1 MKVSKAIKK
10 LKFSGKAIFLLLVLL
25 LYLGVNGFNAE
36 NSILGLR
43 PETVSEQ
50 KDAKIID
57 LTLLFEGSKATLKE
71 VIIHPGTIS
80 KKSFK
85 LKGEWCQLVVSDE
98 HGEPIYV
105 QSFRDPRI
113 HFYDD
118 FDSSTGK
125 LSGGTVLVDKAFIKL
140 SIPLLRD
147 ANTIQVVSPDGTI
160 AWETHISDLM
170 SRIRLRPAVPQ
181 WETQTLVYNGDP
193 GNRIDLVFI
202 GDGYTVNDTAKFK
215 ADVDTMINYLFTKIS
230 PYTEYSPYF
239 NVHIIKVISQES
251 GIDHLG
257 SPKNTALGCYYYCS
271 GVARLV
277 CCDWDTIYAIASTAT
292 PYYDK
297 LCVLVNDP
305 VYGGS
310 GGDIAVS
317 YNGFP
322 YWGKH
327 VFNHEFGHSFGFLLD
342 EYLYSSQ
349 AGSVSGCNCD
359 TDSLSPKWQVWKDTG
374 SPGIAAF
381 RGCSWLNYFRPTY
394 NECNMNG
401 LQDRFCVV
409 CREQLA
415 KSVNTRVLSFD
426 TYSPLSNPIIQI
438 GKSELFYVNP
448 LTPLS
453 HRLKTYWYVNQIPQG
468 GVACDSFIFSPGDT
482 GLYRVW
488 AVVFDST
495 DLVLNDPDYSMVDY
509 LEWQVHAIPT
519 DVEED
524 ESDKLLPTSFFL
536 YSNYPNP
543 FNSRTVIRYY
553 LPVKT
558 EVSLSVYDLLGRK
571 VKKLVDQYQTQGYH
585 SAFWDGTDG
594 KGKEVSSGVYFY
606 LMETSEGFKL
616 ARKMALIR

>member
-1 MKVSKAIKK
+1 MKLSKAKKK
-10 LKFSGKAIFLLLVLL
+10 LKLSARLIFLFLVLL
-25 LYLGVNGFNAE
+25 LFNWTSAFSVE
-36 NSILGLR
+36 NFVLKIK
-43 PETVSEQ
+43 PEKVSEQ
-50 KDAKIID
+50 KDARIID
-57 LTLLFEGSKATLKE
+57 LVLLFEEGKVTLKE
-71 VIIHPGTIS
+71 VIIHSGYVS
-80 KKSFK
+80 KKSIEFK
-85 LKGEWCQLVVSDE
+85 GDWYKIEVLDADG
-98 HGEPIYV
+98 GTIYS

-113 HFYDD
+113 CFYDD

-125 LSGGTVLVDKAFIKL
+125 LSGGAVLLDEALIKL
-140 SIPLLRD
+140 SIPLLKD
-147 ANTIQVVSPDGTI
+147 ADRLRIVSPDKKI
-160 AWETHISDLM
+160 VWESNISDL
-170 SRIRLRPAVPQ
+170 SARVQLRPAIPQ
-181 WETQTLVYNGDP
+181 WETETLIYNGDSN
-193 GNRIDLVFI
+193 NRIDVVFL
-202 GDGYTVNDTAKFK
+202 GDGYIIDDTAKFR
-215 ADVDTMINYLFTKIS
+215 ADVETMINYLFTEIS

-251 GIDHLG
+251 GIDHPG
-257 SPKNTALGCYYYCS
+257 SPKNTALGCYYNCS

-277 CCDWDTIYAIASTAT
+277 CCDWNTIYAVASAAL

-297 LCVLVNDP
+297 ICVLVNDP
-305 VYGGS
+305 IYGGS
-310 GGDIAVS
+310 GGNITVA

-359 TDSLSPKWQVWKDTG
+359 TDSLTPKWQSWIDIG
-374 SPGIAAF
+374 SPGVNAF
-381 RGCSWLNYFRPTY
+381 RGCSWINYVRPTY

-409 CREQLA
+409 CREQLT
-415 KSVNTRVLSFD
+415 KSVNYKTISFD
-426 TYSPLSNPIIQI
+426 AYSPPLDPSIEI
-438 GKSELFYVNP
+438 GKSELFYVNT
-448 LTPLS
+448 LSPLS
-453 HRLKTYWYVNQIPQG
+453 HRLKTYWYVNEVPQG

-488 AVVFDST
+488 AVVFDSA

-594 KGKEVSSGVYFY
+594 KGKEVSSGIYFY
-606 LMETSEGFKL
+606 LMETSEGVRL
-616 ARKMALIR
+616 SRRMALIR

>member
-1 MKVSKAIKK
+1 MKVSESIKK
-10 LKFSGKAIFLLLVLL
+10 LKFSGKAIFLLLVFL
-25 LYLGVNGFNAE
+25 LYLGKNGLNAG

-57 LTLLFEGSKATLKE
+57 LTFLFEGSKVTLKE

-98 HGEPIYV
+98 HGEPIYF

-113 HFYDD
+113 LFYDD

-140 SIPLLRD
+140 SIPLFRG
-147 ANTIQVVSPDGTI
+147 ANAVQVVSPDGNI
-160 AWETHISDLM
+160 AWETHISGLM
-170 SRIRLRPAVPQ
+170 SMIRLRSAVPQ
-181 WETQTLVYNGDP
+181 WETATLMYNGDP
-193 GNRIDLVFI
+193 ANRIDLVFM
-202 GDGYTVNDTAKFK
+202 GDGYTVNDTAKFRE
-215 ADVDTMINYLFTKIS
+215 DVVTMVNYLFSTIS
-230 PYTEYSPYF
+230 PYDEYSSYF

-251 GIDHLG
+251 GIDHPG
-257 SPKNTALGCYYYCS
+257 SPKNTALGCYYNCS

-277 CCDWDTIYAIASTAT
+277 CCDWDTIYAIASNEL

-297 LCVLVNDP
+297 ICVLVNDP
-305 VYGGS
+305 IYGGS

-317 YNGFP
+317 YTGFP

-349 AGSVSGCNCD
+349 VGSVSGCNCD
-359 TDSLSPKWQVWKDTG
+359 TDSLSPKWQVWKDIG
-374 SPGIAAF
+374 SPGIGAF

-415 KSVNTRVLSFD
+415 KSVNTRVLSYD
-426 TYSPLSNPIIQI
+426 TYSPLSNPTIEI
-438 GKSELFYVNP
+438 GKSGLFSVNP

-453 HRLKTYWYVNQIPQG
+453 HDLKTYWYVNGIPQG
-468 GVACDSFIFSPGDT
+468 GEACDSFIFSSSDT
-482 GLYRVW
+482 GVFSVM
-488 AVVFDST
+488 AVVFDSSN
-495 DLVLNDPDYSMVDY
+495 LVLNDPDYSMVDAQ
-509 LEWQVHAIPT
+509 EWQVHVVPQT
-519 DVEED
+519 DVKEEPD
-524 ESDKLLPTSFFL
+524 DLLPASFAL
-536 YSNYPNP
+536 YLNYPNP
-543 FNSRTVIRYY
+543 FNSGTIIGYY
-553 LPVKT
+553 LPVET

-585 SAFWDGTDG
+585 STFWDGTDG
-594 KGKEVSSGVYFY
+594 NGKEVSSGIYFY
-606 LMETSEGFKL
+606 VTETSEGVRL
-616 ARKMALIR
+616 SRRMALIR